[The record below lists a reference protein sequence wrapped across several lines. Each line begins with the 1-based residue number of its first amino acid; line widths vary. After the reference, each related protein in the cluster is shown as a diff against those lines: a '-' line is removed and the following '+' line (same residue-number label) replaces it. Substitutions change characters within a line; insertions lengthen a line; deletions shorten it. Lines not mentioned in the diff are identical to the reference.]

1 MQHINK
7 VESTSTTATIQIKI
21 NGSDVTGS
29 TVSISA
35 GENSSV
41 SFSAKSTRTVVST
54 YSSGESSS
62 SDGSPFDV
70 TPSVTGSVVTINGS
84 ALTYH
89 ENTTTSARSSV
100 ITASDST
107 YGSASC
113 TINQAAGEY
122 TFSTEQDY
130 YSVSYTPAGYVTLNI
145 TCQLNGRKRL
155 LQFGA
160 FSVTQGSDWLSLD
173 ESSFTD
179 DPSKEDY
186 SVHCDYLANTGSQR
200 TGKVTASMS
209 VTGVGTFTVE
219 YTIVQAAFVPPYIL
233 ITEDAISSGTFH
245 IQSNHTWTLE
255 TDTSNCYVY
264 N

>member
-1 MQHINK
+1 
-7 VESTSTTATIQIKI
+7 
-21 NGSDVTGS
+21 
-29 TVSISA
+29 
-35 GENSSV
+35 
-41 SFSAKSTRTVVST
+41 
-54 YSSGESSS
+54 
-62 SDGSPFDV
+62 
-70 TPSVTGSVVTINGS
+70 
-84 ALTYH
+84 
-89 ENTTTSARSSV
+89 
-100 ITASDST
+100 
-107 YGSASC
+107 
-113 TINQAAGEY
+113 
-122 TFSTEQDY
+122 
-130 YSVSYTPAGYVTLNI
+130 
-145 TCQLNGRKRL
+145 
-155 LQFGA
+155 
-160 FSVTQGSDWLSLD
+160 VTQGSDWLSLD

-186 SVHCDYLANTGSQR
+186 SVHCNYLANTGSQR